1 MLQGL
6 GSSTYWHETSQRVP
20 NPAVTG
26 RHDVDVAIVGGG
38 YTGLWTAYH
47 LLEADPSLRVAV
59 MEREVIGFG
68 ASGRNG
74 GFAMTLLDMGLDQ
87 LRCNY
92 GDARAAAAH
101 GLELRRKWGRGGT
114 AVGVARARDLSRG
127 ADLCRSQSRGY
138 KPVAE
143 PDAGGPDWGDCGG
156 GGTPSR

>member
-20 NPAVTG
+20 NPTVTG

-59 MEREVIGFG
+59 IEREVIGFG

-87 LRCNY
+87 LRRNY

-101 GLELRRKWGRGGT
+101 RAVATSIEEMGATVEIGR
-114 AVGVARARDLSRG
+114 AHV
-127 ADLCRSQSRGY
+127 
-138 KPVAE
+138 
-143 PDAGGPDWGDCGG
+143 
-156 GGTPSR
+156 